1 MSIAFDSFW
10 WWRSEFDGR
19 SSPCRSPEA
28 TLTNDGYAIETT
40 TTLQEEAFGGE
51 LDPHMTLYSDLH
63 TISPSSLDFANWH
76 WPAGL
81 TFDDGHMPLPAL
93 Y

>member
-1 MSIAFDSFW
+1 MSIAFDCFW

-28 TLTNDGYAIETT
+28 ILRNEDYVATATVR
-40 TTLQEEAFGGE
+40 EEAFSGE
-51 LDPHMTLYSDLH
+51 LDPNMTLYSDLY